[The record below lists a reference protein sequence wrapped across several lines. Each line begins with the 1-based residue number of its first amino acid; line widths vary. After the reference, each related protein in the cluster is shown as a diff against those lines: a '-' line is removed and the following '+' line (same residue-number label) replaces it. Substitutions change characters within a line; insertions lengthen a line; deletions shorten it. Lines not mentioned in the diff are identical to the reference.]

1 MRFEGPRR
9 SRLPWLILLIL
20 LVVAAVAIYFLY
32 LAPR

>member
-20 LVVAAVAIYFLY
+20 VVAAVAIYFLY

>member
-9 SRLPWLILLIL
+9 SLLPWLILLIL
-20 LVVAAVAIYFLY
+20 LIAAVAIYFLY

>member
-1 MRFEGPRR
+1 MRFEGPRG
-9 SRLPWLILLIL
+9 SRLPWLILLI

>member
-1 MRFEGPRR
+1 MRFEGPPR
-9 SRLPWLILLIL
+9 SRLPWLILIA